1 MDNEGGRGPTEEAEQ
16 AEKQKTGWPWW
27 GKGLAVVSALFV
39 CFVALFMVVASIFG
53 EPDCYD
59 EDMRRQSEISAGAN
73 AGNAFYQNLLGEM
86 YVFDI
91 YLHTDYE
98 EAVSWFYKAAEQG
111 HAEAQFNLGVM
122 YFKGKGV
129 IDRDYFEAER
139 WFQKAADQGHA
150 EAKKMVLCTQWELG
164 MAPKQESSLES
175 LCHENNRKGLFKWIR
190 D

>member
-1 MDNEGGRGPTEEAEQ
+1 MVAKETGKESKNVAAQMG
-16 AEKQKTGWPWW
+16 KKKTGWPWW
-27 GKGLAVVSALFV
+27 AKGLAVLFV
-39 CFVALFMVVASIFG
+39 CFVALVIVVVCIVS

-59 EDMRRQSEISAGAN
+59 QDMQRQREIAAAAN
-73 AGNAFYQNLLGEM
+73 AGDASYQNMLGEK
-86 YVFDI
+86 YVFDP
-91 YLHTDYE
+91 YLNTDYE
-98 EAVSWFYKAAEQG
+98 KAVSWFYKAAEQG

-139 WFQKAADQGHA
+139 WFQKAANQGHA